1 MQNLPHTSQNLC
13 TSQSLCASQ
22 NRHSPQRHLIQTNDL
37 SKDEVER
44 ILARAREFLPF
55 LDSTFGATNDFGR
68 ASDSNLTNDSSTT
81 IKANGT
87 NATKRATLESTSQD
101 RLPQTLLGKNIIT
114 IFFENSTRTLS
125 SFECAIK
132 NLGGAV
138 TRLDVSRSSTTK
150 GETISDTAANLNAMS
165 PDAIIIR
172 HQSSGAP
179 VHLKKSVSCP
189 IINGG
194 DGAHAHPTQALLDL
208 LTLKQCFGENLEG
221 KKVGIVGDIKSS
233 RVANSNIELLSR
245 YGVDLTLIAPPHFL
259 GNHNLKSTHNLKEA
273 LQDLDA
279 IISLRTQTERHSKQN
294 YGSLK
299 DYAHDFCLT
308 RNLVGDKDI
317 VIMHPGPVHHN
328 IDIED
333 ELLKDSRCKVLKQV
347 RNGVAVRMAVMEFFI
362 LELKGINA
370 KTA

>member
-1 MQNLPHTSQNLC
+1 MQNLPHTSQNLY
-13 TSQSLCASQ
+13 TSQNLHTSQ
-22 NRHSPQRHLIQTNDL
+22 NGHSPQRHLIQTNDL

-68 ASDSNLTNDSSTT
+68 ASDSSLRSDSSAT
-81 IKANGT
+81 IKAN
-87 NATKRATLESTSQD
+87 ATKKAALKSISQD

-221 KKVGIVGDIKSS
+221 KRVGIVGDIKSS

-308 RNLVGDKDI
+308 RNLIGDKDI